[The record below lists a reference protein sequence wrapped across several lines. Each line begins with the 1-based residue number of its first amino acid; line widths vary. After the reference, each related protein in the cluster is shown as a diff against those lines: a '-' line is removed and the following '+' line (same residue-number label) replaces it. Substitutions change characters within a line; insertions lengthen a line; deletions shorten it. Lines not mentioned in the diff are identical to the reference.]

1 MPSEHFVSD
10 YDFVLEQLYFPE
22 EHQVFGY
29 AILEKRFQILEYD
42 FPDGS
47 GSNQQFIVEALFIQE
62 ELYGKTL
69 DISDGCSSHADGG
82 SDDFC
87 SVVYGLGDQ
96 SRWKRRSLGSSLRR
110 QQLADRMCQQ
120 PRLGCKAHQLQEWF

>member
-69 DISDGCSSHADGG
+69 DISDGSSGHADGG
-82 SDDFC
+82 SDDIGC
-87 SVVYGLGDQ
+87 SGC
-96 SRWKRRSLGSSLRR
+96 GS
-110 QQLADRMCQQ
+110 
-120 PRLGCKAHQLQEWF
+120 